1 MLMVVVIVAIVSIAG
16 LVASVLINSLA
27 VALTCVGL
35 CALGLIL
42 LVIGTVRGRRRRVAG
57 SAETVQALPVEH
69 PHRAGDYFYG
79 ELEVAREFVREERVL
94 SRDMLGYDVP
104 HEESILDIHHAL

>member
-1 MLMVVVIVAIVSIAG
+1 M
-16 LVASVLINSLA
+16 
-27 VALTCVGL
+27 
-35 CALGLIL
+35 
-42 LVIGTVRGRRRRVAG
+42 
-57 SAETVQALPVEH
+57 QALPVEH